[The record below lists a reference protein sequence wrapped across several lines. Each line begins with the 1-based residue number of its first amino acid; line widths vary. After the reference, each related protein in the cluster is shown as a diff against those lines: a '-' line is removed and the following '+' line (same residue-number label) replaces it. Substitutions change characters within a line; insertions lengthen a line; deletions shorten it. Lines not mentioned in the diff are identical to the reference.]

1 MLAWRKKPDG
11 FEWHEYIRTAVRHRR
26 EARRER
32 VHAARRAAGE
42 QMNAAGAALV
52 AGSRAAGS
60 AARDGTI
67 AGVGTLA
74 LTLQAA
80 WSLFLIAV
88 QRVLSLL
95 AQAVAAAM
103 RPILAALARPNI
115 GGPVVLAG
123 AIALGAGIGRSRGV
137 GLDNEAIATLAI
149 GAVLMAALV
158 PMLAAVRNWRLPQ
171 FPAVATRA
179 MGPVLGLAIL
189 AGGAAWF
196 ASGGG
201 LGNIAGVA
209 NLPLIGGKALQG
221 RAQAVGADTLRVGS
235 TTLRLAGIDVPEPE
249 QRCGRAG
256 GRGCRASAEVALSR
270 LVSGRSVSCSIS
282 GSDSLGRSLGQ
293 CTAGDKDVA
302 AELVRQGHVFAEEG
316 MLSRYA
322 SQEREAKAAKAGIW
336 SGADVE
342 RPSAFRAKSWEEAK
356 RRAPDGCPIKGQV
369 AGGSRTYVLPW
380 DSDYDRLRVQKTR
393 GERWFCS
400 EREAVS
406 AGFKAAQRG

>member
-32 VHAARRAAGE
+32 VHAARHAAGE
-42 QMNAAGAALV
+42 QMNAAGAALA

-67 AGVGTLA
+67 AGVGALA

-95 AQAVAAAM
+95 AQVVAAAM

-123 AIALGAGIGRSRGV
+123 AIALGAGLGRSRGV
-137 GLDNEAIATLAI
+137 GLDREAITTLVI

-158 PMLAAVRNWRLPQ
+158 PMLAAVRNWRLPHL
-171 FPAVATRA
+171 PAIASRTVGTIAA
-179 MGPVLGLAIL
+179 LGVLV
-189 AGGAAWF
+189 GGAAWF

-201 LGNIAGVA
+201 LGSIAGVA
-209 NLPLIGGKALQG
+209 SLPLIGGKPLQG
-221 RAQAVGADTLRVGS
+221 RANAVGADTLRIGS
-235 TTLRLAGIDVPEPE
+235 TTLRLAGIDAPEPE
-249 QRCGRAG
+249 QRCGRG
-256 GRGCRASAEVALSR
+256 GKRCGTSAEAALSR
-270 LVSGRSVSCSIS
+270 LVSGHSVRCTLS
-282 GSDSLGRSLGQ
+282 GTDNAGRSLGQ
-293 CTAGDKDVA
+293 CTVGDKDVA
-302 AELVRQGHVFAEEG
+302 AELVRQGQVVAEDG
-316 MLSRYA
+316 ILARYA
-322 SQEREAKAAKAGIW
+322 GQEREAKAAKAGIW
-336 SGADVE
+336 AGGDVE

-380 DSDYDRLRVQKTR
+380 EPDYDRLRVQKTR

>member
-1 MLAWRKKPDG
+1 
-11 FEWHEYIRTAVRHRR
+11 
-26 EARRER
+26 
-32 VHAARRAAGE
+32 
-42 QMNAAGAALV
+42 
-52 AGSRAAGS
+52 
-60 AARDGTI
+60 
-67 AGVGTLA
+67 
-74 LTLQAA
+74 
-80 WSLFLIAV
+80 
-88 QRVLSLL
+88 
-95 AQAVAAAM
+95 
-103 RPILAALARPNI
+103 
-115 GGPVVLAG
+115 
-123 AIALGAGIGRSRGV
+123 
-137 GLDNEAIATLAI
+137 
-149 GAVLMAALV
+149 
-158 PMLAAVRNWRLPQ
+158 
-171 FPAVATRA
+171 
-179 MGPVLGLAIL
+179 
-189 AGGAAWF
+189 
-196 ASGGG
+196 
-201 LGNIAGVA
+201 
-209 NLPLIGGKALQG
+209 
-221 RAQAVGADTLRVGS
+221 LRVGS